1 MYRDRAIPFFLKL
14 GIPKLDD
21 LVLFEKAIFVF
32 KLVIKSLSLHLDNCS
47 IWCTLSSFQKS
58 TCTKATHRK
67 NYFIL
72 LLKTSKTLRS
82 IK

>member
-47 IWCTLSSFQKS
+47 IWYIYKLQYNCKFSEKYM
-58 TCTKATHRK
+58 H
-67 NYFIL
+67 
-72 LLKTSKTLRS
+72 
-82 IK
+82 